1 MTMRTVRDLVADMH
15 RWRDLG
21 HAVALARVVEVEGSA
36 PRGPGA
42 AMAVNDAGEVRGS
55 VSGGCV
61 ESAVHA
67 DALAVI
73 ASGVPRKSTYGIS
86 DDEAF
91 GVGLTCG
98 GTIHLF
104 VEPVDARCA
113 EALAV
118 VEHRGFEQSAGH
130 DEHTAF
136 AWVTELVGPSPGATL
151 VAGPG
156 RHRAGTLGDER
167 LDLVVVREAAAELA
181 AGRSCIRHFGIHGES
196 RRREVE
202 VFVHAF
208 VEPPRMI
215 IFGAVDFTTA
225 LARVASLLGFRVS
238 VVDAREVFA
247 TSERFPMAHEVI
259 AEWPDRYLMSAG
271 ANLGPRDAVCV
282 LTHDHRFDV
291 PAIEAAL
298 RTQVGY
304 LGAMGSRRTHIE
316 RVERLREAGID
327 EAGLAR
333 VMSPIGLDLGATT
346 PEETAV
352 SICAEIIARRNG
364 RSVPSLRDTTGPI
377 HEQSSTNRT
386 AELSPPSPVTSF
398 SG

>member
-1 MTMRTVRDLVADMH
+1 MRDLAADVR
-15 RWRDLG
+15 RWRSLG

-42 AMAVNDAGEVRGS
+42 AMAVNDAGDVAGS

-61 ESAVHA
+61 ESAVHT
-67 DALAVI
+67 DALSVI
-73 ASGVPRKSTYGIS
+73 ASGVPRKSKYGIS

-104 VEPVDARCA
+104 VEPVDDWCA

-118 VEHRGFEQSAGH
+118 VEHRGFHESTGH
-130 DEHTAF
+130 GEHTAI
-136 AWVTELVGPSPGATL
+136 AWVTELVGPNPGAVL
-151 VAGPG
+151 VVGSG
-156 RHRAGTLGDER
+156 RSRIGTLGDER
-167 LDLVVVREAAAELA
+167 LDAVVVREAAAELRV
-181 AGRSCIRHFGIHGES
+181 GRSCTRHFGVHGES

-202 VFVHAF
+202 VFVQAF

-215 IFGAVDFTTA
+215 IFGAVDFTAA
-225 LARVASLLGFRVS
+225 LARVATFLGFRVS

-247 TSERFPMAHEVI
+247 TSDRFPMAHEVI
-259 AEWPDRYLMSAG
+259 AEWPDRYLMTAG
-271 ANLGPRDAVCV
+271 TNLGPRDAICV

-291 PAIEAAL
+291 PAISAAL
-298 RTQVGY
+298 RTPVGY
-304 LGAMGSRRTHIE
+304 LGAMGSRRTHGE
-316 RVERLREAGID
+316 RVDRLREAGID
-327 EAGLAR
+327 DAGLAR

-352 SICAEIIARRNG
+352 SICAEIVAMRSGRN
-364 RSVPSLRDTTGPI
+364 VPSLRDTRGPI
-377 HEQSSTNRT
+377 HEQESTARIVRT
-386 AELSPPSPVTSF
+386 SPIPSATSF
-398 SG
+398 SS